1 MQHSIQT
8 EKLGPWSEAMSN
20 AVQKCVHCG
29 FCLPN
34 CPTYQTMGEE
44 MDSPRGRIFLMK
56 EALEGQIEIQDTTT
70 YIDRCLGCL
79 SCETSC
85 PSGVPYGEL
94 LTPYR
99 AMAESQR
106 KRTIVERLF
115 RSSILRTLPFPRR
128 FRLAMKLGALAKPL
142 ANLLPGKIQSAL
154 KLIPATLP
162 TPSPLPEIY
171 PAEGECRARVAL
183 LSGCAQTVLSP
194 DINWATLRVLA
205 KNGVETYIPTAQV
218 CCGALAAHT
227 GAMSQAKQFA
237 KTNLHAFPVDVDA
250 IVTNAAGCGSGMH
263 EYGLWLA
270 DEPEEEKA
278 KAFSKRVCDVS
289 VFLSKLGIQPPPPLP
304 NTVRLAYHDACHL
317 AHAQR
322 VKQEPRNLL
331 RAIENLEIAEIPSG
345 ELCCGSAGTYNMEQP
360 ESAEKL
366 GEAKADAI
374 ASTNPQVVASGNI
387 GCLMQIQTHLAAK
400 DINVPILH
408 TMQVLDR
415 AYRSE
420 AF

>member
-1 MQHSIQT
+1 MTS
-8 EKLGPWSEAMSN
+8 

-56 EALEGQIEIQDTTT
+56 EALEGQIEITDTST

-94 LTPYR
+94 LTPFR
-99 AMAESQR
+99 AIADSSR
-106 KRTIVERLF
+106 KRSMMERLF
-115 RSSILRTLPFPRR
+115 RTSILRTLPFPRR
-128 FRLAMKLGALAKPL
+128 FRLAMKLGSLAKPFSSI
-142 ANLLPGKIQSAL
+142 LPHRIQSAL
-154 KLIPATLP
+154 KLIPTELP
-162 TPSPLPEIY
+162 KSEPLPEIY

-183 LSGCAQTVLSP
+183 LAGCAQTVLSP

-205 KNGVETYIPTAQV
+205 RNGVETYIPKSQT

-227 GAMSQAKQFA
+227 GAISQAKEFA
-237 KTNLHAFPVDVDA
+237 KRNLNAFPIDVDA

-270 DEPEEEKA
+270 GEPEEDEA
-278 KAFSKRVCDVS
+278 KKFSKRICDVS
-289 VFLSKLGIQPPPPLP
+289 VFLAKRGIESPPPLKNP
-304 NTVRLAYHDACHL
+304 IRVAYHDACHL

-322 VKQEPRNLL
+322 VKQQPRDLL
-331 RAIENLEIAEIPSG
+331 RSIENLEIAEIPSG
-345 ELCCGSAGTYNMEQP
+345 EICCGSAGTYNMEQP
-360 ESAEKL
+360 ESAEQL
-366 GEAKADAI
+366 GTEKAKAI
-374 ASTNPQVVASGNI
+374 ASTKPDVVASGNI
-387 GCLMQIQTHLAAK
+387 GCLMQIQTHLTEQGAH
-400 DINVPILH
+400 VPILH

-415 AYRSE
+415 AYRSVP
-420 AF
+420 F